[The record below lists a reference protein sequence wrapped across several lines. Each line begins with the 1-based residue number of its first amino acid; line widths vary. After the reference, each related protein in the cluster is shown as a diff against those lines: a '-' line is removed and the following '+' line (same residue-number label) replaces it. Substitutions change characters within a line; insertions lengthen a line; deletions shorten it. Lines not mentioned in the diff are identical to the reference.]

1 MNVEQVREFAL
12 GINTQVTE
20 ELFAE
25 TWISWRIFGK
35 WFFLFLFDAPEPRV
49 AVKLPPDESAELRIR
64 YDGIRPAYHMN
75 KTHWNDLYL
84 NELPDT
90 LVQELITSS
99 YQLITSKLLKT
110 QQALL

>member
-1 MNVEQVREFAL
+1 MNIEQVREFAL

-25 TWISWRIFGK
+25 NWISWRIFGK
-35 WFFLFLFDAPEPRV
+35 WFLLMQLDAPEPRV

-75 KTHWNDLYL
+75 KTYWISIALDGTVLNSEVENMLDL
-84 NELPDT
+84 
-90 LVQELITSS
+90 S
-99 YQLITSKLLKT
+99 YQLVLPKSKRKQNT
-110 QQALL
+110 